1 MWSINRKWIAYFISE
16 RKTGRERGEITA
28 CSEWND
34 FFIFLFG
41 VGKLTQGLAA
51 CMLDKYCSTE
61 LHPGLLESVL
71 FVSKRQVVT
80 KAHR

>member
-1 MWSINRKWIAYFISE
+1 
-16 RKTGRERGEITA
+16 
-28 CSEWND
+28 
-34 FFIFLFG
+34 
-41 VGKLTQGLAA
+41 
-51 CMLDKYCSTE
+51 MLDKYCSTE